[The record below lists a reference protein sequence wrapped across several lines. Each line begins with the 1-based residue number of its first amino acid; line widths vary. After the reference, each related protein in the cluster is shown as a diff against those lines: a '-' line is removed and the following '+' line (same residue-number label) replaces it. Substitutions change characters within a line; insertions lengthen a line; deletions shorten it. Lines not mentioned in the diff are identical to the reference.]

1 MIKNWSNTLI
11 VAYSHLPK
19 IVKSIDFRVQNC
31 VNSGFKSV
39 HLLHGVTNEQLY
51 GEMLKLIDEKKKMIN
66 LYHIVNAG
74 LDEISDSHRLLIE
87 LRCMK
92 GKTFHEISSTHAIPL
107 RTLFRRF
114 DDALLRFKKAIT
126 KLGFDEEYLEKD
138 YRPYSYMRKFYNSLE
153 TENYFPSCNKAEYME

>member
-39 HLLHGVTNEQLY
+39 LLLHGVTNEQLY

-74 LDEISDSHRLLIE
+74 LDDISDSHRLLIE
-87 LRCMK
+87 LHCFK
-92 GKTFHEISSTHAIPL
+92 GKTFNEISNIHGIPM

-126 KLGFDEEYLEKD
+126 KMGFDEEYLEGD
-138 YRPYSYMRKFYNSLE
+138 YRHYGYMRKFYNSLD
-153 TENYFPSCNKAEYME
+153 TENYLPSYHN

>member
-1 MIKNWSNTLI
+1 MI

-19 IVKSIDFRVQNC
+19 IVKSIDFRVENC

-51 GEMLKLIDEKKKMIN
+51 GEILKLIDEKRKMVN
-66 LYHIVNAG
+66 LYHIVNSG

-87 LRCMK
+87 LHCFK
-92 GKTFHEISSTHAIPL
+92 GKTFGEISSTHCIPM

-114 DDALLRFKKAIT
+114 DDALLRFKKAIE
-126 KLGFDEEYLEKD
+126 KMGFDEDYLEKD
-138 YRPYSYMRKFYNSLE
+138 YRPYSYMRKFYNSLD
-153 TENYFPSCNKAEYME
+153 TEHFSPSYHNITE

>member
-19 IVKSIDFRVQNC
+19 IVNSIDFRVENC

-39 HLLHGVTNEQLY
+39 HLLHGITNEQLY
-51 GEMLKLIDEKKKMIN
+51 EKMLKLIVEKRKMVN
-66 LYHIVNAG
+66 LYHIVNSG
-74 LDEISDSHRLLIE
+74 LDAIPDSHRLLIE
-87 LRCMK
+87 LHCFK
-92 GKTFHEISSTHAIPL
+92 GKTFGEISAIHGVPM

-138 YRPYSYMRKFYNSLE
+138 YLPYSYMRKFYNSLE
-153 TENYFPSCNKAEYME
+153 TENYFPSCQAEYIE

>member
-19 IVKSIDFRVQNC
+19 IVNSIDFRVENC

-39 HLLHGVTNEQLY
+39 HLLHGITNEQLY
-51 GEMLKLIDEKKKMIN
+51 EKMVKLIVEKRKMVN
-66 LYHIVNAG
+66 LYHIVNEG
-74 LDEISDSHRLLIE
+74 LDAIPDSHRLLIE
-87 LRCMK
+87 LHCFK
-92 GKTFHEISSTHAIPL
+92 GKTFGEISAIHGVPM

-126 KLGFDEEYLEKD
+126 KLGFDEEYLEND
-138 YRPYSYMRKFYNSLE
+138 YSSYGYMRKFYNSLD
-153 TENYFPSCNKAEYME
+153 TENYSPSYNTTEYTH

>member
-19 IVKSIDFRVQNC
+19 IVKSIDFRVENC

-51 GEMLKLIDEKKKMIN
+51 GEMLKLIDEKRKMVN
-66 LYHIVNAG
+66 LYHIVNSG

-87 LRCMK
+87 LHCFK
-92 GKTFHEISSTHAIPL
+92 GKTFGEISAVHGIPM

-114 DDALLRFKKAIT
+114 DDALTRFKKAIT

-138 YRPYSYMRKFYNSLE
+138 YLPYSYMRKFYNSLD
-153 TENYFPSCNKAEYME
+153 TENYLPSYQVND